1 MGWSVSGCINS
12 LLVGMPREG
21 GTHIGARPF
30 VPQIVW
36 LTDSGVRVLQ
46 VDVSL
51 TCCDFQ
57 KAQMSELLKV
67 LLPRSRFA
75 ELGGF
80 GQVCLRV
87 ARAVRG
93 STAEG

>member
-1 MGWSVSGCINS
+1 M
-12 LLVGMPREG
+12 
-21 GTHIGARPF
+21 
-30 VPQIVW
+30 W
-36 LTDSGVRVLQ
+36 LTASGVHALQ

-75 ELGGF
+75 EPGGF
-80 GQVCLRV
+80 DQVCPQ
-87 ARAVRG
+87 
-93 STAEG
+93 S